1 MRVLERLW
9 TRIWMGA
16 LLRTA
21 NGRAPVTPPDW
32 SNKRWRVLF
41 LRHDKIGDMINA
53 TGLLRAIK
61 TRHPNIELH
70 VLASPYNSI
79 VLRDNPYVDHIG
91 YFRTGKGL
99 TYLHSLMELRRS
111 RYDVVID
118 PLVNRAKRANF
129 LLAVASG
136 APYRIG
142 FRHHGWGG
150 AFTLPVSDPDPVE
163 TYVRRS
169 SAVLEP
175 FGIRA
180 GDVNLRPE
188 ISLTADEKA
197 RAASTWE
204 AASGP
209 RLLVN
214 ISAAAA
220 SRRWLD
226 ERFVAAIAESSARC
240 GGWSVVVVGV
250 PAERSSSESIVAELT
265 KRGIPAVAA
274 HTPEVHDAFA
284 LVQSAEI
291 VLTADTSIAHAASA
305 FNVPTVVMMTRDKIT
320 YRPHDTPVRTVVTNG
335 KDYQGIT
342 VAEVT
347 TGLCDLIGEV
357 GRKSAKALKTR

>member
-1 MRVLERLW
+1 
-9 TRIWMGA
+9 
-16 LLRTA
+16 
-21 NGRAPVTPPDW
+21 
-32 SNKRWRVLF
+32 
-41 LRHDKIGDMINA
+41 MINA

-61 TRHPNIELH
+61 MRYPKIELH

-79 VLRDNPYVDHIG
+79 VLRDNPHVDHIG

-99 TYLHSLMELRRS
+99 TYLRSLTELRRR

-136 APYRIG
+136 APYRVG

-169 SAVLEP
+169 AAVLEP

-180 GDVNLRPE
+180 RDVDLRPE
-188 ISLTADEKA
+188 IFLTADEKA
-197 RAASTWE
+197 RAASAWKPP
-204 AASGP
+204 AGV

-214 ISAAAA
+214 ISAAAS
-220 SRRWLD
+220 SRRWFD
-226 ERFVAAIAESSARC
+226 ERFVGAVADSSARC
-240 GGWSVVVVGV
+240 GGWNVVVIGV
-250 PAERSSSESIVAELT
+250 PSERSSSESIASQLT
-265 KRGIPAVAA
+265 SRGISAVAA

-305 FNVPTVVMMTRDKIT
+305 FNVPAVVMMTRDKIT
-320 YRPHDTPVRTVVTNG
+320 YRPHDTPVRTVVTDA
-335 KDYQGIT
+335 KDYQSIS
-342 VAEVT
+342 VAEVASA
-347 TGLCDLIGEV
+347 LCELFGDIRGKLASPES
-357 GRKSAKALKTR
+357 R

>member
-1 MRVLERLW
+1 MSMRVLERLW

-21 NGRAPVTPPDW
+21 NGRSPVSPPDW
-32 SNKRWRVLF
+32 SSKRWRVLF

-61 TRHPNIELH
+61 RRYPNIELH

-79 VLRDNPYVDHIG
+79 VLRDNPHVDDIG

-99 TYLHSLMELRRS
+99 TYLRSLMQLRRG

-169 SAVLEP
+169 AAVLEP
-175 FGIRA
+175 FGIHA
-180 GDVNLRPE
+180 QDVDLRPE
-188 ISLTADEKA
+188 IFLSADERS
-197 RAASTWE
+197 RAAAVWKP
-204 AASGP
+204 AAGP

-220 SRRWLD
+220 SRRWRD
-226 ERFVAAIAESSARC
+226 ERFIAAVADSSAKW
-240 GGWSVVVVGV
+240 GGWSVMVIGV
-250 PAERSSSESIVAELT
+250 PSERSSSESIVAGLT
-265 KRGIPAVAA
+265 KRGIPAAAA
-274 HTPEVHDAFA
+274 HTPAVHDAFA
-284 LVQSAEI
+284 LVYSAEI

-305 FNVPTVVMMTRDKIT
+305 FNVPTVVMMTHDKIT
-320 YRPHDTPVRTVVTNG
+320 YRPHDTAVRTVVTTA
-335 KDYQGIT
+335 KDYQGIS
-342 VAEVT
+342 VADVSLA
-347 TGLCDLIGEV
+347 LCELSAEV
-357 GRKSAKALKTR
+357 GRRMSDS